1 MSSSVFLY
9 SIIEINT
16 SYFHQSIFL
25 ATKVRHCQ
33 FAIIAKKNNNF
44 DISYKTS
51 QSS

>member
-16 SYFHQSIFL
+16 SYIFL